1 MSRCRAASGHD
12 RWHRRSALLWAATL
26 GVAWLGASPQAMA
39 TGLRLK
45 DGRRLEGK
53 IGKVA
58 GLAENPLAPNGNKVE
73 TITFVD
79 DNLRRVFIPT
89 YRIAKVEEE
98 LGEVK
103 EKIGLD
109 QRVAHTGS
117 VVRRLGPITK
127 ITPFD
132 EHGHRTVTMQ
142 SDKGPLSIVQGISIL
157 SPVWT
162 KVEGLTTKGRTPI
175 VWDMR
180 IATSSIPLE
189 TLNAILRRRI
199 DPKNLEQRLKVVRLF
214 LQAERYQDAERVLQG
229 VIKDFPNQ
237 EQLAAEV
244 KALHQLYARSI
255 VKEIEVRRKAGQH
268 PFAYALLEQFPTEDV
283 AGDTLEQVKEMLD
296 AYRDAQTKLQKMH
309 ADLSSEIRALNDPG
323 WRAECEAMLK
333 EMTQELGI
341 NTIDRLAGYQRLA
354 DDPALSAEQK
364 VALAISGWLM
374 GTDQAETNLNVAL
387 SLVKIRELV
396 QRYLSEPVKLERGH
410 LFDQL
415 RGQEGASPP
424 LIAQLIAHMKPPL
437 ATPAPS
443 VATPGYYKFQIPVG
457 IEKEADVTY
466 FVQLPPGYD
475 PHLRYPT
482 ILTLNGAGSTA
493 EQQVD
498 WWAGS
503 FDANG
508 NRTGQATRL
517 GYIVVAVDWLKDAQQ
532 KYEYSAREHA
542 AVLTSLRDACR
553 RFSIDTDR
561 VFLSGHSAGGSAAW
575 DLGLAHPDL
584 WAGVIPIVA
593 RADKYCA
600 RYWENAE
607 LVPFYV
613 LGGEMDGDATINN
626 ARDLD
631 RYMIN
636 RFDVTVVEYIG
647 RGHEDFYE
655 DILHIFDWM
664 AHREPRNFFPK
675 KFSVSLMRSWD
686 NFFWWVEVG
695 KLPARGIVEP
705 DNWPPPRNTTP
716 VKISANVL
724 ATNGVTTNGGLGNV
738 TVWLSPEV
746 VVFNRPMAVRVG
758 SASILKGSRVEPDLQ
773 VLLED
778 VRTRAD
784 RQHPF
789 WAKVEQ

>member
-1 MSRCRAASGHD
+1 LT
-12 RWHRRSALLWAATL
+12 SA
-26 GVAWLGASPQAMA
+26 PQAEA
-39 TGLRLK
+39 TGIRLK

-53 IGKVA
+53 LGKVA
-58 GLAENPLAPNGNKVE
+58 GLAENPLAPSTSKVE

-79 DNLRRVFIPT
+79 DNLRRVFLPT
-89 YRIAKVEEE
+89 FRIAKIEDEI
-98 LGEVK
+98 GEVK
-103 EKIGLD
+103 EKIGLE
-109 QRVAHTGS
+109 QRVAHSGS
-117 VVRRLGPITK
+117 VVRKLGPITRM
-127 ITPFD
+127 TPFD

-142 SDKGPLSIVQGISIL
+142 GEKGDVNIVQGATII

-180 IATSSIPLE
+180 IATSSIPRE
-189 TLNAILRRRI
+189 TLNAILRNRI

-214 LQAERYQDAERVLQG
+214 LQAERYQDAEHVLKG

-268 PFAYALLEQFPTEDV
+268 AFAYTLLEQFPTEDV
-283 AGDTLEQVKEMLD
+283 AGETLEQVKEMLD
-296 AYRDAQTKLQKMH
+296 NYRDAQAKLRKMH
-309 ADLSSEIRALNDPG
+309 DDLSSEIRAINDPD
-323 WRAECEAMLK
+323 WRAQAEAMLK
-333 EMTQELGI
+333 EMSQELGI
-341 NTIDRLAGYQRLA
+341 NTIDRLAAYERLS
-354 DDPALSAEQK
+354 DDPALHAEQK
-364 VALAISGWLM
+364 VALAISGWLI
-374 GTDQAETNLNVAL
+374 GANQAETNLNVAM
-387 SLVKIRELV
+387 SLVKTRELV
-396 QRYLSEPVKLERGH
+396 RRYLSESVKLERDH

-415 RGQEGASPP
+415 RGQEGATPQ

-437 ATPAPS
+437 DTPTPS
-443 VATPGYYKFQIPVG
+443 VSTPGYYKLQIPIG
-457 IEKEADVTY
+457 IEKEVDVTY
-466 FVQLPPGYD
+466 YVQLPPGYD
-475 PHLRYPT
+475 PHVRYPT
-482 ILTLNGAGSTA
+482 VLTLNGAGSTA

-498 WWAGS
+498 WWAGA

-517 GYIVVAVDWLKDAQQ
+517 GYIVVAVDWLKGGQQ

-584 WAGVIPIVA
+584 WAGVIPIVG

-631 RYMIN
+631 RYLIN
-636 RFDVTVVEYIG
+636 RYDVTVVEYVG

-655 DILHIFDWM
+655 DILNVFDWM
-664 AHREPRNFFPK
+664 SHREPRNFFPK
-675 KFSVSLMRSWD
+675 KFTVSTMRSWD

-695 KLPARGIVEP
+695 KLPPRGIVEP
-705 DNWPPPRNTTP
+705 EQWPPPRNTTP

-724 ATNGVTTNGGLGNV
+724 ATNGVTTNGGLGDV

-746 VVFNRPMAVRVG
+746 VDFSRPMAIRVG
-758 SASILKGSRVEPDLQ
+758 STSILKGSRVEPDLR